1 MEKRY
6 YKLSEVGRIF
16 GVHQD
21 TVKKWC
27 IIGDM
32 DSVYKGGTYYIP
44 VEAVE
49 PLQNGFKSKRV
60 IFLEKKVEALEAQI
74 SDYKRQMRVVAG
86 MLLQIEGKENNK
98 NK

>member
-6 YKLSEVGRIF
+6 YRLNEVATIF
-16 GVHQD
+16 STSRE
-21 TVKKWC
+21 TVRRWC
-27 IIGDM
+27 VNGEIEN
-32 DSVYKGGTYYIP
+32 VNKGGSYYIP

-49 PLQNGFKSKRV
+49 PLQNGLKSRRV
-60 IFLEKKVEALEAQI
+60 VFLEKKVEALEAQI
-74 SDYKRQMRVVAG
+74 SDYKRQMRVIAG